1 MTQRLMRDYKR
12 MCMREGFALLGI
24 EKGRKHC
31 RLQFAAGFVTVP
43 VSPSNNRNMMNV
55 RGEVRRLHR

>member
-1 MTQRLMRDYKR
+1 MERKQTRDYKR

-31 RLQFAAGFVTVP
+31 RLQFAAGFVTAP
-43 VSPSNNRNMMNV
+43 VSPSDNRDMMNV